1 MNGAISKCLWSGTA
15 AYAKVRTS
23 HVLLLAVFVA
33 ALASSVAS
41 AASLEGLVV
50 SVSDGDTLTV
60 LDEEKVQHKVRLAGI
75 DAPEKRQAFGARAQ
89 QALGAAVHRQ
99 SVSVVW
105 QKKDRYGRIVGKVLV
120 QGQDVG
126 LSLVGS
132 GLAWHYKAYERE
144 QSASDR
150 GAYAQA
156 EVIARSRRLGLW
168 RDDDPMPPWDFRKR
182 PRAK

>member
-1 MNGAISKCLWSGTA
+1 VNGAISKCLWSGTA

-23 HVLLLAVFVA
+23 HVLLLAVFIA
-33 ALASSVAS
+33 ALTSSGAS

>member
-1 MNGAISKCLWSGTA
+1 VNGAISKCLWSGTA

-23 HVLLLAVFVA
+23 HVLTLAVFVA

-60 LDEEKVQHKVRLAGI
+60 LDEGNVQHKVRLAGI